1 LRFLIIKVKKRTKG
15 STNNILIKIN
25 TLIFLLFL
33 ITFDFYGQTIIKGSI
48 TNQTNQPIAFAN
60 AILKTDS
67 TAVIVAYAYA
77 NDTGYFEIKTTKTGN
92 FKLQFSALGYQKVVK
107 DVIINNDVANIT
119 INAQLTEDTT
129 TLDEVVIQS
138 ERPIRVKK
146 DTIIFKASAFTDG
159 TEQTVEDLLKK
170 IPGLQIDSQGTIKV
184 GNQEIEKL
192 MIDGDDLFERGYKIL
207 SKNMPAHP
215 IENVE
220 VLQNYSNN
228 RLLKGIEESD
238 KVALNLTLDEK
249 AKRLWFGNIDVAY
262 GNDNFYEVRSNLMN
276 FGKKNKYY
284 FLTNLNNIGFDATG
298 DINHLI
304 RPYRMGE
311 PGVIGD
317 NQQVSNLLNLRAV
330 NNNFKRSRT
339 NFNNA
344 ELLSLNAIFNPTD
357 KLKIK
362 TLGFFNWDETDFFR
376 NSLEVVNV
384 GNTNFTNT
392 EDLRFRNKSK
402 LAFGKLD
409 LTYNS
414 SKTKMIEATTKYNN
428 AQFNDGSNLIFNGNS
443 TLENLKHQ
451 NNLIDQ
457 SIRYT
462 NKFKDKKVFL
472 LTGRFIDE
480 SSPQNYNINQFFYQ
494 DLFPDNQNTNNV
506 AQQSKN
512 QMQYAG
518 VNAHLL
524 DRKDNGN
531 LLELQV
537 GNEYRKDQLKTQ
549 FILLEDEQVLSQPN
563 NYQNNTVY
571 QVNNLYLKTKYRYK
585 INDFGITAKLDA
597 HQLFNSLDNNNNKT
611 NEQPFFINP
620 SLGFD
625 WKINNKN
632 KITASQSFN
641 TSNAQILDVYSDFVL
656 TGFRSF
662 NQGTGSFNQLQS
674 SATILNYQLG
684 NWSDQFFANT
694 FIMYTKNRDF
704 FSSNTFISQN
714 FTQSQKILIKDQEF
728 FSINSNVDYYLKF
741 LKSNLKANLGFTQ
754 TEFKNIVNDSDLRT
768 VKSTNYNYGLELRS
782 GFRGIFNYHFGT
794 KWSTNKIETTIS
806 NDFTDNVSFLDLTF
820 IFSEKL
826 DLQIQTERY
835 FFGNLDSDNNT
846 YYFLDFLM
854 RQKLID
860 KKLSLAITGK
870 NLFNTEKFRTFSLS
884 DIGSSTTEYRLLP
897 RHVLLKLEYRF

>member
-1 LRFLIIKVKKRTKG
+1 MGRKRQRLT
-15 STNNILIKIN
+15 TILI
-25 TLIFLLFL
+25 LIFNAALSQTT
-33 ITFDFYGQTIIKGSI
+33 ITGTITDDK
-48 TNQTNQPIAFAN
+48 NQTMAFAS

-77 NDTGYFEIKTTKTGN
+77 NDTGYYEIKTTKTGN
-92 FKLQFSALGYQKVVK
+92 FKLQFSALGYQKVIKGV
-107 DVIINNDVANIT
+107 VINNEIADLTV
-119 INAQLTEDTT
+119 NAQLLEDTT

-170 IPGLQIDSQGTIKV
+170 IPGLQIDAQGTIKV

-249 AKRLWFGNIDVAY
+249 AKRLWFGNIELAY
-262 GNDNFYEVRSNLMN
+262 GNDNFHEARGNLMN

-284 FLTNLNNIGFDATG
+284 FLTNLNNIGYDATG

-376 NSLEVVNV
+376 NSMEIVNV
-384 GNTNFTNT
+384 GNTNFTNN

-409 LTYNS
+409 LTFNS

-451 NNLIDQ
+451 NNLLDQ
-457 SIRYT
+457 IIRFT
-462 NKFKDKKVFL
+462 NKFKDKKVLL

-480 SSPQNYNINQFFYQ
+480 NSPQNYNINQFFYQ
-494 DLFPDNQNTNNV
+494 DLFPDNQNANNV

-524 DRKDNGN
+524 DRKDNDN

-537 GNEYRKDQLKTQ
+537 GNEYRKDQLNTQ
-549 FILLEDEQVLSQPN
+549 FSLLEDEQVLSQPN

-597 HQLFNSLDNNNNKT
+597 HQLFNSLQNNNIKT

-641 TSNAQILDVYSDFVL
+641 TSNVQILDVYSDFVL
-656 TGFRSF
+656 TGFRNF
-662 NQGTGSFNQLQS
+662 TQGTGNFNQLQS
-674 SATILNYQLG
+674 SATVLNYQLG
-684 NWSDQFFANT
+684 NWSDRFFANT

-704 FSSNTFISQN
+704 FSSNTLINQN

-728 FSINSNVDYYLKF
+728 LSINSNIDYYLKF
-741 LKSNLKANLGFTQ
+741 IKSNLKANVGYTQ
-754 TEFKNIVNDSDLRT
+754 TEFKNIVNNSDLRT
-768 VKSTNYNYGLELRS
+768 ITSTNYNYGLELRS
-782 GFRGIFNYHFGT
+782 GFIGLFNYHLGT
-794 KWSTNKIETTIS
+794 KWRSNKIETTIS

-820 IFSEKL
+820 IFNEKL

-846 YYFLDFLM
+846 YYFLDFLL
-854 RQKLID
+854 RQKIVN
-860 KKLSLAITGK
+860 KKLSIAVTGK
-870 NLFNTEKFRTFSLS
+870 NLFNTQKFRTFSLS